1 MTRQHFEAIAITL
14 GARMRQY
21 DPGPERLAVYATARD
36 LATDFSRFN
45 SAFDLDRFMLFVLEV
60 AENRRDLTGKK
71 AH

>member
-14 GARMRQY
+14 GAQMRQY
-21 DPGPERLAVYATARD
+21 GQGPERQAVYTAARD

-45 SAFDLDRFMLFVLEV
+45 PAFDIDRFMLFVLEV

-71 AH
+71 VH